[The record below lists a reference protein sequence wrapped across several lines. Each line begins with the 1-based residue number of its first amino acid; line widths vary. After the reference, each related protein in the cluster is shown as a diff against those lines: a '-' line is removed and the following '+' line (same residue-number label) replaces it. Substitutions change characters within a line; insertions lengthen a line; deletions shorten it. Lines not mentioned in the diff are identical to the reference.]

1 MVSATHPMTR
11 DAQMQD
17 GVEGGG
23 LVPVLDFHGSKSWWR
38 NLEFKILSKKWS
50 HTTELWVPEQI
61 PSSLLGCCK
70 ASSAH
75 PALCSRGV
83 HGDSAASCARNG
95 QELEEDYLFKQAFVF
110 SKPAPHSERHQR
122 SHIFP
127 CFPQTLT
134 FQTLSPDFGDF
145 VGNPNNQ
152 SNLKGNAF

>member
-23 LVPVLDFHGSKSWWR
+23 LVPVLDFHSSKSWWR

-70 ASSAH
+70 VSLPTLLCAAGVCLGTVLPAVLGMDRSWKKTIFSSK
-75 PALCSRGV
+75 L
-83 HGDSAASCARNG
+83 
-95 QELEEDYLFKQAFVF
+95 L
-110 SKPAPHSERHQR
+110 
-122 SHIFP
+122 
-127 CFPQTLT
+127 CFPNLLLTLKDT
-134 FQTLSPDFGDF
+134 KEVTSFPAS
-145 VGNPNNQ
+145 
-152 SNLKGNAF
+152 LKL

>member
-1 MVSATHPMTR
+1 M
-11 DAQMQD
+11 
-17 GVEGGG
+17 
-23 LVPVLDFHGSKSWWR
+23 PVLDFHSSKSWWR

-70 ASSAH
+70 VSLPTLLCAAGVCMGTVL
-75 PALCSRGV
+75 PAVLGMDRSWKKTIF
-83 HGDSAASCARNG
+83 S
-95 QELEEDYLFKQAFVF
+95 KQAFVF